1 MEREAL
7 GPLLGP
13 DPGLVR
19 QVGVEPGL
27 RFAGTRVEL
36 TSPPGFP
43 LAGYGARGDAVAAS
57 EHDPLEAVLL
67 SLRDARP
74 AGERVTW
81 IVVDA
86 VAADGG
92 LARAVA
98 EAVGAALD
106 CPPDAV
112 LVCATHTHSGPASW
126 IRRVHPAFPDS
137 ADEAMRSELV
147 RRVGEAAA
155 GLAGTE
161 REVRLLVA
169 AGAAPGIG
177 TNRTDPAGPHDASVG
192 LLALIEA
199 SGAVGG
205 LLVDHACHAT
215 VLGHDNLHW
224 SADWPGAARRTLAA
238 ALAAGRQFGEGSESG
253 PRSSPTVA
261 VVQGAAG
268 DASPR
273 FVGRAQSFGEVDRL
287 GGLLAAHALE
297 ALLGAG
303 PAAASPGPLLRRD
316 TVRLP
321 TRPLPSPAEARRLTA
336 EAETAWRAIAT
347 AEGPCP
353 RERIARTRHEGAQLL
368 ASVAEIRLPLAVE
381 LPVTVV
387 ALGDD
392 AWLHLPVEL
401 FTSFGLAIRAG
412 SPFARTRVV
421 GYTDGYY
428 GYVADRAAHQAGVYE
443 ASASLFDAAAGRR
456 LVEASIN
463 LLRRVRAEARPPGSA
478 PGSADEAAGA
488 AAAGKMP

>member
-1 MEREAL
+1 
-7 GPLLGP
+7 
-13 DPGLVR
+13 
-19 QVGVEPGL
+19 VGVEAEL

-36 TSPPGFP
+36 TPPPGSP
-43 LAGYGARGDAVAAS
+43 LAGYVARDDAVAAGA
-57 EHDPLEAVLL
+57 HDPLEAVLL
-67 SLRDARP
+67 SLRGARP

-81 IVVDA
+81 VVVDA
-86 VAADGG
+86 VATDGE

-98 EAVGAALD
+98 DAVGAALD

-112 LVCATHTHSGPASW
+112 LVCATHTHSGPAGW

-169 AGAAPGIG
+169 DGPAPGIG
-177 TNRTDPAGPHDASVG
+177 TNRADPSGPHDASVG
-192 LLALIEA
+192 LLALIES

-215 VLGHDNLHW
+215 VLGHDNLRW

-238 ALAAGRQFGEGSESG
+238 ALATGCPFADGSESG
-253 PRSSPTVA
+253 PRSAPTVA
-261 VVQGAAG
+261 VVQGSAG

-273 FVGRAQSFGEVDRL
+273 FVRRTQSFGEVDRL

-297 ALLGAG
+297 ALLAAR
-303 PAAASPGPLLRRD
+303 PAPGPSPRLVVRRA
-316 TVRLP
+316 TVTLP
-321 TRPLPSPAEARRLTA
+321 ARPLPSPAEAGRLASEA
-336 EAETAWRAIAT
+336 EAAWRAVAT
-347 AEGPCP
+347 AEGPGP
-353 RERIARTRHEGAQLL
+353 RERIARTRHEGAELL
-368 ASVAEIRLPLAVE
+368 ASVAEVGLPPTLE

-401 FTSFGLAIRAG
+401 FASLGLAIRAG

-421 GYTDGYY
+421 GYTDGYF
-428 GYVADRAAHQAGVYE
+428 GYVADRAAHEAGVYE

-456 LVEASIN
+456 LAEASIG
-463 LLRRVRAEARPPGSA
+463 LLRRVRAETRPPGSA
-478 PGSADEAAGA
+478 PGSADQAAGA
-488 AAAGKMP
+488 AAARELP